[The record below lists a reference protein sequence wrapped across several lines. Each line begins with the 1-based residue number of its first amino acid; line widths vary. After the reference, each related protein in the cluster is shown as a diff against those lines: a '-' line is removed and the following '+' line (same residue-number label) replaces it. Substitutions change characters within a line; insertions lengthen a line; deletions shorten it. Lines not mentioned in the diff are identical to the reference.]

1 MPAKLEAQIDRIRVI
16 LFDLKSALVQEKE
29 RANALENEL
38 IKVKEN
44 LAKVQ
49 LQNADLTNEL
59 TAVNNSP
66 STNQQVIKESNPE
79 INHRREEEI
88 DALVKEIELCIRQL
102 KDKHA

>member
-1 MPAKLEAQIDRIRVI
+1 MPSKLEAQIDRIRLI
-16 LFDLKSALVQEKE
+16 LVDLKSALVQEKE
-29 RANALENEL
+29 RANALESEL

-49 LQNADLTNEL
+49 LQNADLKDQL

-66 STNQQVIKESNPE
+66 SANQQVIMESNPE
-79 INHRREEEI
+79 INQRREEEI